1 VEDLNINEL
10 KQLVNFYKQKSTD
23 LEFNLL
29 QTQLKLNRIISL
41 QNSEEP
47 KPAVKTVIDKK
58 TKPDL

>member
-1 VEDLNINEL
+1 MEDLSLDEL
-10 KQLVNFYKQKSTD
+10 KQLITFYKQKSTD

-58 TKPDL
+58 IKPDL